1 MKATIKSII
10 IAGGLLAS
18 SANASLITNG
28 GFESDVGLSGT
39 QWGVFN
45 SIDGWYTSGGAGI
58 EIQRNTVTSAQ
69 EGNQYVE
76 LDSHNAG
83 SNSSMSQDLV
93 GLSVGQVYQLDF
105 WYKARTGST
114 NDNGINVSWGASPDL
129 SPFTYAFN
137 VDGVAPMDWTLVTGF
152 LTATAA
158 DMTLTFSA
166 TGKENTLGG
175 FIDNISLA
183 SYSVPEP
190 GSLALLALG
199 FGWFWCFSQSQ
210 EVRNRPLG

>member
-45 SIDGWYTSGGAGI
+45 TIDGWYTSDGAGI

-76 LDSHNAG
+76 LDSHHAG

-93 GLSVGQVYQLDF
+93 GLSVGQVYKLDF

-199 FGWFWCFSQSQ
+199 LAGFGVS
-210 EVRNRPLG
+210 RGRKK